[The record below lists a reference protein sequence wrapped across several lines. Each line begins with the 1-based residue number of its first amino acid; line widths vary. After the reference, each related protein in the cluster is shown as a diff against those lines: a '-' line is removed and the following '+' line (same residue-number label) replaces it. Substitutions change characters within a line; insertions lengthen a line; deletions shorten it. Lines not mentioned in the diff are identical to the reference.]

1 MKQVGRYL
9 FAEELYY
16 TKDHLW
22 AKIEENNHVRV
33 GWSDFAQKIA
43 GKVVYI
49 KVKEVGTKL
58 KQEDVFGS
66 IETGKYVGKL
76 FSPVGGIIREIGKAV
91 KNPKLANSDPYGEG
105 WFVLIEATNLEE
117 DLEELLHGE
126 EALEWLKREIK
137 DKTGE
142 EAQ

>member
-1 MKQVGRYL
+1 MKQVGKYL

-49 KVKEVGTKL
+49 KIKEVGTKL

-76 FSPVGGIIREIGKAV
+76 FAPVGGIIKEIGKAV
-91 KNPKLANSDPYGEG
+91 
-105 WFVLIEATNLEE
+105 
-117 DLEELLHGE
+117 
-126 EALEWLKREIK
+126 
-137 DKTGE
+137 
-142 EAQ
+142 